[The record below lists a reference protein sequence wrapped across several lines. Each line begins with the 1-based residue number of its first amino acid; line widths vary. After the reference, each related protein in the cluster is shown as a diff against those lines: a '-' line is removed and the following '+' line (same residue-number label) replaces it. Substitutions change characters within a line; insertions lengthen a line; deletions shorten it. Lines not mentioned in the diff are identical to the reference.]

1 MSRFFRCYLASADLD
16 TSVHKNLRGEWK
28 STGDPTEVS
37 LQVFATKL
45 RMGQPSLVAGQD
57 KPVDSDMQ
65 DEKVHFDRADDEE
78 TRAAKRFTLKLEFP
92 FSSSVKKM
100 STIYYDR
107 EQDKYA
113 VVMLKG
119 AVSGAIVNSSLSY

>member
-1 MSRFFRCYLASADLD
+1 M
-16 TSVHKNLRGEWK
+16 
-28 STGDPTEVS
+28 
-37 LQVFATKL
+37 
-45 RMGQPSLVAGQD
+45 VAGQD

-78 TRAAKRFTLKLEFP
+78 TRAAKRFTLMLEFP

-119 AVSGAIVNSSLSY
+119 AVSST